1 LAGFIA
7 TENPDKGTR
16 RDLLKRT
23 SAAFTIL
30 VGLTAVMIGL
40 YLKELGT
47 LSQILHGYVP
57 FLP

>member
-1 LAGFIA
+1 M
-7 TENPDKGTR
+7 
-16 RDLLKRT
+16 KRT
-23 SAAFTIL
+23 SAAFTML